1 MAKAARAFDYDEP
14 RFAHS
19 GGLEPKRVFVHDGKK
34 GQITEHVA
42 LRGPDVFERLYK
54 RGSLGS
60 GTREDVAAGEHR
72 YQAATSWAQDYERA
86 GMSTVVVASYGG
98 SVSPGVEAEPERRRA
113 AKERFRRG
121 HAAMTGRGAS
131 IVWGVVI
138 ENKELRDWPFP
149 AAYTSERFREALDEL
164 ADFYGVPT

>member
-1 MAKAARAFDYDEP
+1 MKHQERAFDYSEP

-19 GGLEPKRVFVHDGKK
+19 GGLEVKEVFIHDGQK
-34 GQITEHVA
+34 GQVTKHVA
-42 LRGPDVFERLYK
+42 LRGPDSLTRLYS
-54 RGSLGS
+54 RRVIDHRQHS
-60 GTREDVAAGEHR
+60 AADD
-72 YQAATSWAQDYERA
+72 WARDYERA

-98 SVSPGVEAEPERRRA
+98 QVSPGIEAEPERRRA

-138 ENKELRDWPFP
+138 ENRELRDWPWSP
-149 AAYTSERFREALDEL
+149 AYTSERFREGLDEL
-164 ADFYGVPT
+164 ADFYGVPR